1 MTTQLASAAAPD
13 RIPFADCHIAAGSR
27 RAAHRVLESGWVT
40 TGPEVA
46 AFEAEFAAYVGA
58 AHAIAVS
65 SCTAAL
71 ELSLRYLR
79 LPEGAPVLVSDLTFC
94 GAVQAILHAGLRP
107 VLVDVS
113 PVTGMPTPETTRA
126 ANTRCGGAEAMV
138 VVHWAGDPADVAALA
153 AAADLPLDRVVE
165 DAAHAVGKLVPC
177 PDGWGTARPSASAST
192 PPRTSPSV
200 RAA

>member
-79 LPEGAPVLVSDLTFC
+79 LPQGAPVLVSDLTFC
-94 GAVQAILHAGLRP
+94 GAVQAILHAGLRSGVGP
-107 VLVDVS
+107 YELF
-113 PVTGMPTPETTRA
+113 
-126 ANTRCGGAEAMV
+126 GA
-138 VVHWAGDPADVAALA
+138 HLA
-153 AAADLPLDRVVE
+153 RLR
-165 DAAHAVGKLVPC
+165 
-177 PDGWGTARPSASAST
+177 TARFALGNPCAHLTLNEAE
-192 PPRTSPSV
+192 PRSGFG
-200 RAA
+200 

>member
-1 MTTQLASAAAPD
+1 M
-13 RIPFADCHIAAGSR
+13 
-27 RAAHRVLESGWVT
+27 T

-79 LPEGAPVLVSDLTFC
+79 LQPGSPVLVSDLTFC

-126 ANTRCGGAEAMV
+126 ATTRCAGAEAMV

-165 DAAHAVGKLVPC
+165 DAAHAVG
-177 PDGWGTARPSASAST
+177 TAYRARRVGGRPGRLLQLLRHQE
-192 PPRTSPSV
+192 PPHR
-200 RAA
+200 